1 MKKLLFVDCLIRG
14 RESRTKILADLF
26 LENVSDEY
34 EITHLNLM
42 EENLQPLYGQF
53 FEDRQKLLEAGE
65 LNHPRFRYA
74 HQLAQADVVLIAAPY
89 WDLSFPALV
98 KIYIENCSVD
108 GITFYADEK
117 GLHGLCKGKLLFL
130 TTRGGS
136 YDNDSLWAQDIAYL
150 SAIKEFF
157 GFTSFEYVTAD
168 GMDIDE
174 PTRLQS
180 LEEAKQK
187 VTELARSLA

>member
-14 RESRTKILADLF
+14 NESRTKILADLF
-26 LENVSDEY
+26 LENVSEEY

-42 EENLQPLYGQF
+42 EEDLQPLYGQF
-53 FEDRQKLLEAGE
+53 FEDRQKLLKADR
-65 LNHPRFRYA
+65 LDHPRFRYA
-74 HQLAQADVVLIAAPY
+74 HQMAEADVVLIAAPY

-108 GITFYADEK
+108 GITFYSDEA

-130 TTRGGS
+130 TTRGGI
-136 YDNDSLWAQDIAYL
+136 YNNDSLWAQDIAYL
-150 SAIKEFF
+150 SALKEFF
-157 GFTSFEYVTAD
+157 GFTDFEYVTAD

-174 PTRLQS
+174 PTRRQS

-187 VTELARSLA
+187 VIELAQSLA